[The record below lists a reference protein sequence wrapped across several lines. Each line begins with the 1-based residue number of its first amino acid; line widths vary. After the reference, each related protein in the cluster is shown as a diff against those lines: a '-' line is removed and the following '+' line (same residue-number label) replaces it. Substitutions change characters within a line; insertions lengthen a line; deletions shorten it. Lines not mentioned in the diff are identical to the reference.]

1 VRPVWHRLAER
12 AKALGQPAPKPA
24 TTTDPGL
31 LIVAGGRT
39 LRPLCGEDGHYIFAL
54 PKGAT
59 EIRLVSRASSPTDVR
74 PWLDDRRCLG
84 ACVERI
90 LLRGANEIREIPL
103 DHPALSHGWWAVE
116 QDGSALRRWTGGN
129 AVLPLPTMG
138 GPIMLEIRA
147 SAAGMIYLNDADP
160 EPRAA

>member
-1 VRPVWHRLAER
+1 
-12 AKALGQPAPKPA
+12 
-24 TTTDPGL
+24 
-31 LIVAGGRT
+31 
-39 LRPLCGEDGHYIFAL
+39 
-54 PKGAT
+54 
-59 EIRLVSRASSPTDVR
+59 VR